1 MNLSLS
7 TAELLEISKWI
18 GIATLV
24 FGGITVLAFI
34 FKWAIRFR
42 LVGIT
47 AFTGVLTAGVL
58 GLSLGLLNHVQI
70 PGAERFTR
78 VFDDGGRQIVIVVAP
93 NITETQLDATLRQ
106 AAADLYSPG
115 RGGQY
120 QEALL
125 IRARTLIHPD
135 AQMSQPLYLGQVKRS
150 VIEREDDNLEIQ
162 IFKQNFARLQQ
173 FNS

>member
-1 MNLSLS
+1 MNFSLS

-47 AFTGVLTAGVL
+47 GFTGVLTAGVL

-70 PGAERFTR
+70 PGAVRFAR
-78 VFDDGGRQIVIVVAP
+78 VFDDGGRQIVIAVAP

-125 IRARTLIHPD
+125 IRARTLVHPD
-135 AQMSQPLYLGQVKRS
+135 AEVSQPLYLGQVKRS
-150 VIEREDDNLEIQ
+150 VMEQEDKNLEIQ
-162 IFKQNFARLQQ
+162 IFKQNFARLKQ